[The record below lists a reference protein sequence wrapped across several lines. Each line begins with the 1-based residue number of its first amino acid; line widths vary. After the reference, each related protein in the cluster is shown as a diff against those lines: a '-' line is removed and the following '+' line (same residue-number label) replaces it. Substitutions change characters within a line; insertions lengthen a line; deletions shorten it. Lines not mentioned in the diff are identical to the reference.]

1 MVEPVMYVTIGLLA
15 GCVLIVGV
23 IPLVHARAV
32 RLTMRRVETMTPT
45 SMAEVQADKDLLRA
59 EFAMSMHRLEKRL
72 DQMRAKTTSQLVENQ
87 RLKLLVETQRVDLAT
102 LRAQTEALKVQITS
116 YQYEIRELHE
126 RSHARPLR
134 EVWSREQQAR
144 QGLRI

>member
-32 RLTMRRVETMTPT
+32 RLTMRRVEVMTPT

-59 EFAMSMHRLEKRL
+59 EFAMSMHRLETRL

-102 LRAQTEALKVQITS
+102 LRAQTEALNVKITS
-116 YQYEIRELHE
+116 YQYEIRELHK

-134 EVWSREQQAR
+134 ELWSREQRAQQR
-144 QGLRI
+144 LRI